1 MTDTIE
7 TLQPATNRDEKSE
20 IDYGALVVAQL
31 LGATIVAFGATH
43 DGEIF
48 LLARKGDERH
58 EFIIGKDENGE
69 VSIFEVEEG
78 KPQEGTPA

>member
-1 MTDTIE
+1 MTDT
-7 TLQPATNRDEKSE
+7 LQSPTNRDEKAE
-20 IDYGALVVAQL
+20 VDYGELVVSQL

-43 DGEIF
+43 QGEIF
-48 LLARKGDERH
+48 LVAKKDDARH
-58 EFIIGKDENGE
+58 EFIIGKDEAGE